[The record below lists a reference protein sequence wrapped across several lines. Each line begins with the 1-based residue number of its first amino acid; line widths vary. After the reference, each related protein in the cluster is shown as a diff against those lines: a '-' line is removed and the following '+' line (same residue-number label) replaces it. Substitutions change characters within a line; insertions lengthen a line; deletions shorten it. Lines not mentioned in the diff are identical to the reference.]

1 MPVPLAV
8 YQSESC
14 QANIGC
20 RIKMPWN
27 NLFIARLSSSETEE
41 HGYNRKFKNFS
52 KYKLYL
58 YIKWYKTAVKHV
70 IETKSITVLP

>member
-1 MPVPLAV
+1 
-8 YQSESC
+8 
-14 QANIGC
+14 
-20 RIKMPWN
+20 MPWN

-41 HGYNRKFKNFS
+41 HGYNRKFKIFS

-70 IETKSITVLP
+70 IETKSKTVLPL